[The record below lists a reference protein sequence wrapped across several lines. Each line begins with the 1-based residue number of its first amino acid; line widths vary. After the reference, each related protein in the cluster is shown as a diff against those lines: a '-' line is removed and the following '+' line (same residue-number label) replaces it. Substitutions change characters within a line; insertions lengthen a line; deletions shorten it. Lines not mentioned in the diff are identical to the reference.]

1 MKTLNFVKIL
11 LFSVI
16 AVSLASCG
24 DDIYYTMQN
33 SDNKLCGKKWME
45 QYWNEDGELCEYMLE
60 FEKEKRNNRE
70 LLSGTETTIT
80 YKKGGTNTVQKDFTW
95 EWMDSS
101 MEGLILY
108 FKAGDVSYFEN
119 VWVREHYLSGKLDG
133 IVVVLTDLAME

>member
-33 SDNKLCGKKWME
+33 SDNKLCGKVWME
-45 QYWNEDGELCEYMLE
+45 QYWNENGELCEYMLK
-60 FEKEKRNNRE
+60 FEKIKKNNRE
-70 LLSGTETTIT
+70 VLSGKEKTIT
-80 YKKGGTNTVQKDFTW
+80 YKKGGIATLERHFTW

-108 FKAGDVSYFEN
+108 FGPDEVSYFEN

-133 IVVVLTDLAME
+133 IVVVLTDLKME

>member
-11 LFSVI
+11 LLSVI

-33 SDNKLCGKKWME
+33 SDNKLCGKVWME
-45 QYWNEDGELCEYMLE
+45 QYWNEDDELCEYQLK
-60 FEKEKRNNRE
+60 FKKEKRNNRE
-70 LLSGTETTIT
+70 VLSGKETTII
-80 YKKGGTNTVQKDFTW
+80 YKKGGKNTIERDFTW

>member
-45 QYWNEDGELCEYMLE
+45 QYWNENGELCEYSLK
-60 FEKEKRNNRE
+60 FEKIKKNNRE
-70 LLSGTETTIT
+70 ELSGKETTIT
-80 YKKGGTNTVQKDFTW
+80 YKKGGTDTSEKYFTW

-108 FKAGDVSYFEN
+108 LGAGEVDYFEN
-119 VWVREHYLSGKLDG
+119 VWVRDHYLSGKLKG
-133 IVVVLTDLAME
+133 RVVVLTDLKME